1 MLRPDEEESLS
12 EIERDRKLRR
22 NLKMGAE
29 TAITLGGAAAS
40 APIRSA
46 GGKLASKIMPFL
58 NKYVPMDLAIKG
70 ISKVS
75 PEVGNFL
82 KKGMSMGLDAEE
94 GLNFL
99 RDRIEPKEETQKEEP
114 KKEAEKKN
122 IVEMYSPELH
132 QFILDQMNQGR
143 SPLEAGALASL
154 EKKGQKDFKKIIKKI
169 EGDHKA
175 PWSAILQTV
184 YGQGEKA
191 QPQKPQQQ
199 AQQQKPPGKSL
210 LNDEAMAVLNEM
222 LDFRKNYES

>member
-1 MLRPDEEESLS
+1 MNLRPDELANIAEE
-12 EIERDRKLRR
+12 ERDARVRGR
-22 NLKMGAE
+22 ISAGIGAV
-29 TAITLGGAAAS
+29 TSLGAAAGG
-40 APIRSA
+40 AISA
-46 GGKLASKIMPFL
+46 GVVGKIAPFL
-58 NKYVPMDLAIKG
+58 NKYIPVDLAIKG

-75 PEVGNFL
+75 PKLGAFL
-82 KKGMSMGLDAEE
+82 QDGLSKGLDAKE
-94 GLNFL
+94 GLAF
-99 RDRIEPKEETQKEEP
+99 IKEKAGLGGEKREEP

-191 QPQKPQQQ
+191 QQPQQQ
-199 AQQQKPPGKSL
+199 AQQQKPLGQGQAAL
-210 LNDEAMAVLNEM
+210 MAILQK
-222 LDFRKNYES
+222 LQQARESE